1 MRDLNS
7 SPALARRLQKWGDS
21 TSPMLS
27 LRRILLTCLTLGTLA
42 AATAQNAPANAGSRE
57 KITLDDA
64 IRRAIAKNF
73 TIQSDGLDVSIAKAR
88 VLEQFG
94 IFDPQLTAKYTRAEN
109 ENPLQTF
116 NSTTGL
122 RNFTTDKSDSYDL
135 SLGGTL
141 PWGLTYSLGA
151 TQTNSRGSFNSFA
164 DTYDTFAGVS
174 ARQPLLRGFGFGAT
188 TAQLRLAM
196 TSRDISEWQFR
207 ASVINTIT
215 SVIFAYYDLSFAQGN
230 LRSAIRFRDLAAQLL
245 DENQK
250 RFKVGAMS
258 EYDVTSARA
267 RVAMREEGIF
277 SAQRFVDNAE
287 NALKALI
294 SDEKSTRLL
303 DWHLDIELPTTL
315 PVAVVN
321 TALDFQ
327 EALKKRPDYQQAQ
340 LNLKRTD
347 INYRYQRNQMLPRV
361 DLVGSYGYNGLDKD
375 RETAQRLVRNEDFR
389 SFTYGVQVTVPLTFT
404 AERGRYRQAK
414 FARRQAEIDLEQTE
428 QTIVVSVGNAAGNI
442 ETTRKRVEA
451 ARAARQLAQ
460 QVLED
465 EQKRLR
471 AGTSSTFFVLQEQEI
486 VASLEVSELRA
497 ESDYRRA
504 VAEYDRQLGITL
516 EKLNISV
523 AAPK

>member
-1 MRDLNS
+1 MF
-7 SPALARRLQKWGDS
+7 
-21 TSPMLS
+21 S
-27 LRRILLTCLTLGTLA
+27 LRRFFFTSLTLGTLA
-42 AATAQNAPANAGSRE
+42 AATAQDAAPAAVVRE
-57 KITLDDA
+57 KLSLDDA
-64 IRRAIAKNF
+64 IRRAVAKNF
-73 TIQSDGLDVSIAKAR
+73 SLQSDSLDVSIAKAR
-88 VLEQFG
+88 VLEQLG
-94 IFDPQLTAKYTRAEN
+94 IFDPQLVGKYTFSEN
-109 ENPLQTF
+109 ENPLQSF
-116 NSTTGL
+116 DSVTGL
-122 RNFTTDKSDSYDL
+122 RNFTRDKTDAYDL
-135 SLGGTL
+135 SLNGTM

-151 TQTNSRGSFNSFA
+151 TQTNSRGTFNTFA
-164 DTYDTFAGVS
+164 NSYDTFAGVS

-188 TAQLRLAM
+188 TAQIRLALA
-196 TSRDISEWQFR
+196 SRDISEWQFR
-207 ASVINTIT
+207 ASVINTVT
-215 SVIFAYYDLSFAQGN
+215 SVIFAYYDLNFAQGN
-230 LRSAIRFRDLAAQLL
+230 LRSAIRFRDLAATLL
-245 DENQK
+245 AENQK
-250 RFKVGAMS
+250 RFKVGSMS

-267 RVAMREEGIF
+267 RVAMREEGIH
-277 SAQRFVDNAE
+277 SAQRFVENAE

-294 SDEKSTRLL
+294 SDEKSLRLL
-303 DWHLDIELPTTL
+303 DWHLDIEVPAEL

-321 TALDFQ
+321 PALDFQ

-340 LNLKRTD
+340 LNLKRSD
-347 INYRYQRNQMLPRV
+347 VSYRYQRNQMLPRV

-375 RETAQRLVRNEDFR
+375 RDTAQRLVRNEDFR
-389 SFTYGVQVTVPLTFT
+389 SYSYGVQVTIPLTFA

-414 FARRQAEIDLEQTE
+414 FARRQAEIDLDQVEQN
-428 QTIVVSVGNAAGNI
+428 VVVAVGNSAGNI

-451 ARAARQLAQ
+451 ARAARKLAQ

-504 VAEYDRQLGITL
+504 VAEYDRQLRITL

>member
-1 MRDLNS
+1 
-7 SPALARRLQKWGDS
+7 
-21 TSPMLS
+21 MLM
-27 LRRILLTCLTLGTLA
+27 LRRTLALTLSLGTLVA
-42 AATAQNAPANAGSRE
+42 ALAQDTPAPTADARE

-64 IRRAIAKNF
+64 IRRALAKNF
-73 TIQSDGLDVSIAKAR
+73 TLQSDSLDVSIAKAR
-88 VLEQFG
+88 VLEQLG
-94 IFDPQLTAKYTRAEN
+94 IFDPQLVGTYTYTEN

-116 NSTTGL
+116 NSITGL
-122 RNFTTDKSDSYDL
+122 RNFTRDKSDAYDL
-135 SLGGTL
+135 SLNGTM

-151 TQTNSRGSFNSFA
+151 TQTNSRGTFNSFA
-164 DTYDTFAGVS
+164 DAYDTFGGIS

-188 TAQLRLAM
+188 TAQIRIAM
-196 TSRDISEWQFR
+196 AGREISEWQFR

-215 SVIFAYYDLSFAQGN
+215 SVIFAYYDLNFAQGN
-230 LRSAIRFRDLAAQLL
+230 LRSAVRFRDLAATLL

-267 RVAMREEGIF
+267 RVAMREDGIH
-277 SAQRFVDNAE
+277 SARRQVENAE

-303 DWHLDIELPTTL
+303 DWHIDIEVPAAL

-321 TALDFQ
+321 AALDFQ
-327 EALKKRPDYQQAQ
+327 EALKKRPDYQQAK
-340 LNLKRTD
+340 LNLKRSD
-347 INYRYQRNQMLPRV
+347 ISYRYQRNQLLPRV
-361 DLVGSYGYNGLDKD
+361 DLVGSYGYNGLDQS

-389 SFTYGVQVTVPLTFT
+389 SYSYGVQVTVPLTFA

-414 FARRQAEIDLEQTE
+414 FTRRQAELDLEQVE
-428 QTIVVSVGNAAGNI
+428 QNIVVAVGNSAGNI
-442 ETTRKRVEA
+442 ETNRLRVEA
-451 ARAARQLAQ
+451 ARASRKLAQ

-471 AGTSSTFFVLQEQEI
+471 AGTSSTFFVLQQQEI

-497 ESDYRRA
+497 EYDYRRA

-523 AAPK
+523 AVPK